1 MKHIPKV
8 LRQFTDKLFV
18 YPFQL
23 VVPSD
28 YVAVGYGSVKVN
40 INLLL
45 KGLPEGKTL
54 QVA

>member
-23 VVPSD
+23 VDPSD
-28 YVAVGYGSVKVN
+28 YVAVGYGVSESQYQ
-40 INLLL
+40 LTPQ
-45 KGLPEGKTL
+45 G
-54 QVA
+54 AS

>member
-18 YPFQL
+18 HPFQL

-28 YVAVGYGSVKVN
+28 YVAVGYGVTVSESQYQ
-40 INLLL
+40 LTPQ
-45 KGLPEGKTL
+45 G
-54 QVA
+54 AS